1 MKQKTYLPGK
11 LCDRVRDL
19 REEWGLTRKELAERS
34 GVDESLLERIENNKN
49 KKVSDE
55 AVQAL
60 AKFFSVSTDFLLGLT
75 DIPDRKNYDIEELGL
90 SVQATR
96 NLYTGAVNV
105 QVVNLLLEDPQ
116 FAVLSNHV
124 ADFFD
129 ETMAAGYA
137 AGVSIEVK
145 DEKMTNRSRKIKFFL
160 DKMKAQENQTDS
172 VAKLVKDLIVRKA
185 IT

>member
-1 MKQKTYLPGK
+1 MKQKEYLPGK

-19 REEWGLTRKELAERS
+19 REERGLTRKELAERS
-34 GVDESLLERIENNKN
+34 GVDESLLGRIENNKN

-90 SVQATR
+90 SIQAAR

-124 ADFFD
+124 AVFLRNHGGRICRTQSAVCIYQRGGGTHR
-129 ETMAAGYA
+129 EGRRQAAGR
-137 AGVSIEVK
+137 GEK
-145 DEKMTNRSRKIKFFL
+145 DKQDRFRHDHTAL
-160 DKMKAQENQTDS
+160 
-172 VAKLVKDLIVRKA
+172 
-185 IT
+185 